1 MTRADGTEGSV
12 SVRNAGR
19 RCDWE
24 VSYLSHKG
32 EGKPLRDAASRG
44 RRRSR
49 TCGACAV
56 HAGAV
61 GTRTRIQLFR
71 DDWRLHRA
79 WRAFKRSGP
88 ATPAGAATACRC
100 PLSARGWGWA
110 PRTGQVG
117 VVVSNRDVVG
127 IGPCRAS
134 RFAPARERDERWPA
148 YSLNRRCGS

>member
-100 PLSARGWGWA
+100 PSSARGGVGRRALDRLALWFQIGMWLGSGRA
-110 PRTGQVG
+110 ERVASHLRENATNDGQ
-117 VVVSNRDVVG
+117 R
-127 IGPCRAS
+127 IR
-134 RFAPARERDERWPA
+134 
-148 YSLNRRCGS
+148 